1 MLKFFRWGLLLF
13 LLSALPIAGA
23 LRLQAEDAA
32 ACEALP
38 LNDRLPCLSKLAK
51 ERGERLRADAACMTF
66 VLIKKGAKEVSEER
80 VLGTK
85 TGEFCALAEE
95 LGYQPS
101 ADE

>member
-1 MLKFFRWGLLLF
+1 MFKFFRWGLLL
-13 LLSALPIAGA
+13 LLVLALPGAGTSDV
-23 LRLQAEDAA
+23 QAGDAA

-38 LNDRLPCLSKLAK
+38 ENDRLPCLSKLVK
-51 ERGERLRADAACMTF
+51 ERGERLRADAKCMTF
-66 VLIKKGAKEVSEER
+66 VLIKKGAKDVSEER